1 MKIYDVFGKNGDSG
15 EQILG
20 SRDTGSHACYL
31 IHGVL
36 KPGEKGRELNPGK
49 GHEELVL
56 VIAGELQLSGQCT
69 GMLKQ
74 GQAIHLQGAQ
84 SCYAENPGATNAV
97 YVISGGHSESEQGHH
112 H

>member
-1 MKIYDVFGKNGDSG
+1 MKVFEVMGKVSSSG
-15 EQILG
+15 EHILG

-36 KPGEKGRELNPGK
+36 KPGEKGRELSPGK

-56 VIAGELQLSGQCT
+56 VTAGDLQLSGHYT
-69 GMLKQ
+69 GTLKQ

-84 SCYAENPGATNAV
+84 SCYAENPGVVDAV

-112 H
+112 

>member
-15 EQILG
+15 EHILG
-20 SRDTGSHACYL
+20 SRETGSHACYL

-49 GHEELVL
+49 GHEEIVL
-56 VIAGELQLSGQCT
+56 VIAGDLLLSGQCT

-84 SCYAENPGATNAV
+84 SCYAENPGTTSAV

>member
-1 MKIYDVFGKNGDSG
+1 MKIYDVFGKSGVSG
-15 EQILG
+15 EHILG

-36 KPGEKGRELNPGK
+36 KPGEKGRELNPGT

-56 VIAGELQLSGQCT
+56 VLAGDLQLSGHYT
-69 GMLKQ
+69 GTLKQ

-84 SCYAENPGATNAV
+84 SCYAENPGAADV
-97 YVISGGHSESEQGHH
+97 SYVISGGHSESEHGHH
-112 H
+112 